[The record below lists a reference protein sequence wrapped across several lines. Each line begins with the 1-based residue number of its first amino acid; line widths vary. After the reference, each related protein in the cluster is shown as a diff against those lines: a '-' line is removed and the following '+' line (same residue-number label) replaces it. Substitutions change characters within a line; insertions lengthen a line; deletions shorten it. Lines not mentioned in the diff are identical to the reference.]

1 MLRREA
7 SPPPETN
14 GSVLPSILV
23 LPHNHVQGHSENAAR
38 MYEQIRTAA
47 RNTAPVL
54 IVGETGAGKEH
65 VVRILHATSTRAS
78 GPLRSLNCAAIP
90 TDLLEAELF
99 GIEAGVATGVSARPG
114 AMRLADGGTLFFDE
128 IGDMAPNLQAKL
140 LRALEE
146 GQIQPVGA
154 HQPAAIDVRFVAA
167 TNTDLDAAVR
177 SGAFR
182 SDLYYRLAGHII
194 EVPPLRER
202 REDVPALIE
211 HFLRTA
217 SADTGITPAGLS
229 LAALRALQEA
239 PWPGNIRQLEH
250 EIRRIVA
257 TVDPGTIIERR
268 HLGASLKV
276 RASSAK
282 HEGSMVGDLNLKQ
295 QVENLERRLVT
306 RAVDLAG
313 GNLADAARRLGL
325 SRNGLVMKMQ
335 RLCIPRD

>member
-1 MLRREA
+1 
-7 SPPPETN
+7 
-14 GSVLPSILV
+14 
-23 LPHNHVQGHSENAAR
+23 
-38 MYEQIRTAA
+38 
-47 RNTAPVL
+47 
-54 IVGETGAGKEH
+54 
-65 VVRILHATSTRAS
+65 
-78 GPLRSLNCAAIP
+78 
-90 TDLLEAELF
+90 
-99 GIEAGVATGVSARPG
+99 
-114 AMRLADGGTLFFDE
+114 MRLADGGTLFFDE

-202 REDVPALIE
+202 REDIPALVE

-250 EIRRIVA
+250 LIRRIVA
-257 TVDPGTIIERR
+257 TAEPGLIIERR
-268 HLGASLKV
+268 HLGPSLQAPSNAVHKEDSV
-276 RASSAK
+276 
-282 HEGSMVGDLNLKQ
+282 VGDLNLKR
-295 QVENLERRLVT
+295 QVEALEKRLVL
-306 RAVDLAG
+306 RAVDLSD

-335 RLCIPRD
+335 RLGIRRD